1 MARFCLGSYIFICGK
16 RAPSS
21 GVRSPLRSGGSRRV
35 SLKELG
41 AWFPGFLTPAP
52 TPAVFRGRQGGQ
64 RLEGATAHRT
74 LCPNQGLTAR
84 LFSGRGRRRSRGRRP
99 GNVTRRLSEGCT
111 EHTGHASERGGK
123 VWNPNRPEA
132 HLQKKSELETCFFF
146 KNETHFFHQESMF
159 LARSVRLRNTCPS
172 QTVFVLR
179 QS

>member
-1 MARFCLGSYIFICGK
+1 MLDSLLRCIKMSQCFWNASNFLSSCFVFFWDYVVRW
-16 RAPSS
+16 APSS

-99 GNVTRRLSEGCT
+99 GNVTHARLSEGCT

-132 HLQKKSELETCFFF
+132 HLQKKS
-146 KNETHFFHQESMF
+146 
-159 LARSVRLRNTCPS
+159 
-172 QTVFVLR
+172 
-179 QS
+179 